1 MNIHGYELNLTT
13 DMLEAHK
20 KLTGEGQ
27 PFPFRNYRDALEYQT
42 DVQASYAKRQD
53 QEACAAQLAEINKAH
68 KQRVAA
74 IRADEKERAE
84 TAKNSPRRRNRNF
97 IPLGP
102 TQGGHHG

>member
-1 MNIHGYELNLTT
+1 MNIHGYELNISTE
-13 DMLEAHK
+13 MLEAHK

-27 PFPFRNYRDALEYQT
+27 PFAFRNERDALEYQA
-42 DVQASYAKRQD
+42 DVQASYAKRQ
-53 QEACAAQLAEINKAH
+53 EREECAARLAELEKAH
-68 KQRVAA
+68 KQRAAA

-84 TAKNSPRRRNRNF
+84 TAKNSHRRRNRTF